1 MIDISNRVYTLKTT
15 DVTVYS
21 TWKTK
26 LKLKIASFGNDDLSD
41 EGLTSS
47 LEYKTPSKPG
57 KGRLSTTP
65 QTTPTTIDKEGRAFG
80 DRTVLDAA
88 AMEHM
93 NLSRQIESIF
103 ETDTWYETKQSLKEY
118 LAVKNSMSDAS
129 LLLRR
134 CERPC
139 DMLKSDFPQIDPR
152 IDPRVF
158 SQVEALIQEILDRA
172 QKESSDA
179 RLVEKLRSFA
189 KFYENELERMRE
201 YGYLAARVPP
211 TTLTIVARNSKRCI
225 VSSRALALMDNGT
238 LQTTGHNPVR
248 YISGM
253 YWKEGPELP
262 GIEFAVDLLYKRV
275 MMRGSPPS
283 VLVKR
288 VQCDQLTLEPHTKL
302 YQTSLGVEG
311 HSLNDMDEKD
321 PNWVSSMKR
330 SNFCFMYIM
339 ALLTLP
345 QDGKGD
351 NIIVTKVGDK
361 YQLTSIDN
369 DHSFADP
376 ICAYRDSKKNSKHC
390 INVRSILFCFPQAK
404 EQFSKSARKALLELS
419 PELITVGWLED
430 LQKQNGLYDA
440 LLQQGAFTKQEY
452 EKSQLPIRLRK
463 GTAQNFYDT
472 LKEIQRLL
480 LPSEDIR
487 PDDILAYLYPSCHAY
502 YQYVEQ
508 QHLKEMAKIPSMF
521 AHGIFTGSPF
531 ESYPELLEREVS
543 YDKAGPGRA
552 AEPATEK
559 TSSSATERLLSS
571 TTSEN
576 GPATAKIREML
587 TIYDSLGV
595 DAYEEQRTKLPYEE
609 LEDLLQRMDLSR
621 LDKSAEVDL
630 INKLCSSTMSYMH
643 FTLIGSRLFNV
654 GNLRS
659 MIAHS
664 KSLTKLELHHCP
676 SISVEEVVE
685 VVSVARLKANII
697 VSGAH
702 LNLNAD
708 LSSLDE
714 EASLSIEVTKSPG
727 STPNTRDVI
736 RETARFRQKN
746 AVQFSH
752 MTLIAEAL
760 EKIRSGD
767 YMHAKNNIEEAMK
780 IQKRVLQIFKNEISA
795 VLSKEILQNLLSS
808 PCLPFIELLL
818 INKLLDV
825 NQKNSAEGL
834 SPWHMAV
841 RSGNLDLC
849 RLLLA
854 RGGAAMNAVTLSEQ
868 RTAVHLAVLYGHVHI
883 LEWMLDLASPKEAPN
898 INARDNWQ
906 HTPLSL
912 VLVTRYAV
920 PQTQHDLVERLLKAK
935 ADLTLQYEKEGLSS
949 ALHLALHYE
958 LYDIAKLIILAG
970 APLNLVNAT
979 KQSVLH
985 VAVLKNAHIGL
996 LLDKGANPNSKD
1008 RYGKTPLMLAALNSN
1023 VPGLE
1028 ALLSSSAIDANMRDE
1043 SQYTALRMSVDSG
1056 NLAAIKLLIE
1066 KGKADP
1072 NVPDMQGVT
1081 VMWRAASILYKSEPR
1096 TQILLPPPPS
1106 VLKLP
1111 IHPST
1116 LAYASNVPTI
1126 ATTSTTDSSTAPN
1139 GLSSSNPSSSGTA
1152 SASSSLAVST
1162 ASQAS
1167 NGTQQPIGALSPR
1180 SPDDIASNS
1189 TSPLRR
1195 TGRGGSLGL
1204 ASAAQ
1209 LTTPN
1214 TNGASTS
1221 ARGEGRSA
1229 PAGSTPLLA
1238 LDGVSHSRMASSS
1251 VIDVS
1256 PRAPLPMV
1264 SESVMAGMESLSPRP
1279 FGTPG
1284 RGKLQPPSLRP
1295 KDGESNKSSSKD
1307 KKSDESGIVS
1317 PRHRSEMSSEKVQS
1331 EKSEKSER
1339 QRPPRPKASFHS
1351 SGKSNQRSQKLNGDK
1366 TLMRQT
1372 SEAQTQWVACA
1383 DYLLQRKGDLKN
1395 TNERGQPFI
1404 NWLIQR
1410 IVGRGGACGPI
1421 EIQFVID
1428 HKIPI
1433 DSVDSSGRNFLHI
1446 MCDTDWTEAELKA
1459 GAGDAASGRDF
1470 FVCCARLLLE
1480 SVSNARRRAMLFQED
1495 QSGLIPLNLSFA
1507 YGASL
1512 LDMYLEEGGLLKYV
1526 SGLSKSDYE
1535 VKHPLF
1541 QSLKAPTAEPLS
1553 KIAQKYPSL
1562 LSGSVLQKLKKKS
1575 TDVHSKFLETWDSKS
1590 D

>member
-1 MIDISNRVYTLKTT
+1 MIDIGNRIYTLKTA
-15 DVTVYS
+15 DVAAYS

-26 LKLKIASFGNDDLSD
+26 LKLKIASFGNDDGSSLSD
-41 EGLTSS
+41 EGPSYPS
-47 LEYKTPSKPG
+47 DHKTPSKPN
-57 KGRLSTTP
+57 KGRVSTTP
-65 QTTPTTIDKEGRAFG
+65 QNTPTDRPGENGRSFG

-88 AMEHM
+88 AVEHM

-103 ETDTWYETKQSLKEY
+103 ELDTWYETKQSLKEY
-118 LAVKNSMSDAS
+118 LAVKNSMSDTS

-139 DMLKSDFPQIDPR
+139 DMLKIDFPQIDPR
-152 IDPRVF
+152 VDPRIF

-172 QKESSDA
+172 QKESSDD
-179 RLVEKLRSFA
+179 RLSEKLRSFA
-189 KFYENELERMRE
+189 KFYENELKRMRE
-201 YGYLAARVPP
+201 VGYLAARVPH

-225 VSSRALALMDNGT
+225 VPSRALALMDTGT

-253 YWKEGPELP
+253 YWKEGPEIP

-275 MMRGSPPS
+275 MMHGSPPS

-288 VQCDQLTLEPHTKL
+288 VQCDPTTLEPQTKL

-321 PNWVSSMKR
+321 PNWVSSIKR

-361 YQLTSIDN
+361 YHLTSIDN

-390 INVRSILFCFPQAK
+390 INLRSILFCFPQAK
-404 EQFSKSARKALLELS
+404 EKFSKSARKSLLNLS
-419 PELITVGWLED
+419 SELITVTWLED

-480 LPSEDIR
+480 LPSEDVR

-502 YQYVEQ
+502 YNYIEQ
-508 QHLKEMAKIPSMF
+508 QNLKETAKIPSLF
-521 AHGIFTGSPF
+521 ANGIFTGFPF
-531 ESYPELLEREVS
+531 ESYPDLLDREVA
-543 YDKAGPGRA
+543 YDRAGLGKA
-552 AEPATEK
+552 AEPNA
-559 TSSSATERLLSS
+559 SSQRTLRISGSA
-571 TTSEN
+571 SEEA
-576 GPATAKIREML
+576 PHTAKISEML
-587 TIYDSLGV
+587 SIYDSLTV
-595 DAYEEQRTKLPYEE
+595 DAYEEMRTRLPYEE

-621 LDKSAEVDL
+621 LDHSFEVDL
-630 INKLCSSTMSYMH
+630 INKLCTSTMSYMH

-654 GNLRS
+654 ANLRAV
-659 MIAHS
+659 IAHS
-664 KSLTKLELHHCP
+664 KSLTKLELHNCT

-697 VSGAH
+697 VSGPH
-702 LNLNAD
+702 LNPNAN

-714 EASLSIEVTKSPG
+714 EATLSIEVTKSGG

-736 RETARFRQKN
+736 KETIRFRQKN
-746 AVQFSH
+746 KGQQSY
-752 MTLIAEAL
+752 MMLIAEAL

-767 YMHAKNNIEEAMK
+767 YMHAKNNIEEALK
-780 IQKRVLQIFKNEISA
+780 IQKLVLQIFKNEISA

-818 INKLLDV
+818 INKLIDV

-854 RGGAAMNAVTLSEQ
+854 RGGASMNAVTLSEQ
-868 RTAVHLAVLYGHVHI
+868 RTAVHLAVLYGHAHI

-898 INARDNWQ
+898 LNARDNWQ

-912 VLVTRYAV
+912 VLVTRYNS
-920 PQTQHDLVERLLKAK
+920 PQVQLELAERLLKAK
-935 ADLTLQYEKEGLSS
+935 VDLTVLYEKEGNNS

-958 LYDIAKLIILAG
+958 LLDIAKLIIQAG
-970 APLNLVNAT
+970 APLHLTNAT
-979 KQSVLH
+979 KQTPLH
-985 VAVLKNAHIGL
+985 VAVLRNAHVAL
-996 LLDKGANPNSKD
+996 LLEKAANPNAKD

-1023 VPGLE
+1023 VSGLE
-1028 ALLSSSAIDANMRDE
+1028 ALLSSSSVDANICDE

-1056 NLAAIKLLIE
+1056 NLAAIRLLVE

-1072 NVPDMQGVT
+1072 NVADMQGVT

-1096 TQILLPPPPS
+1096 TQILLPPAPS
-1106 VLKLP
+1106 MLKLP
-1111 IHPST
+1111 VQLPPVASPS
-1116 LAYASNVPTI
+1116 LPTI
-1126 ATTSTTDSSTAPN
+1126 AAPASDSSSSQQANAAP
-1139 GLSSSNPSSSGTA
+1139 
-1152 SASSSLAVST
+1152 
-1162 ASQAS
+1162 
-1167 NGTQQPIGALSPR
+1167 SPR
-1180 SPDDIASNS
+1180 SDEIGSTS

-1195 TGRGGSLGL
+1195 SARGGSLN
-1204 ASAAQ
+1204 ASSVARIDTSSIPGHSSSA
-1209 LTTPN
+1209 TP
-1214 TNGASTS
+1214 T
-1221 ARGEGRSA
+1221 RGEGKSA
-1229 PAGSTPLLA
+1229 PAATSLLSISDS
-1238 LDGVSHSRMASSS
+1238 LHSRMASSS

-1256 PRAPLPMV
+1256 PGVALPLV
-1264 SESVMAGMESLSPRP
+1264 SEAVAEAVSPRP
-1279 FGTPG
+1279 FSG

-1295 KDGESNKSSSKD
+1295 KDMESSSKSSKD
-1307 KKSDESGIVS
+1307 KKSDNGITS
-1317 PRHRSEMSSEKVQS
+1317 PRHKSDKSNDKEA
-1331 EKSEKSER
+1331 KSEKR
-1339 QRPPRPKASFHS
+1339 VTRPKASFHS
-1351 SGKSNQRSQKLNGDK
+1351 SGKSNQKSQKSS

-1383 DYLLQRKGDLKN
+1383 DYLLQHKGDLKN

-1433 DSVDSSGRNFLHI
+1433 DSVDSTGRNFLHV

-1459 GAGDAASGRDF
+1459 GGGDAESGRNF
-1470 FVCCARLLLE
+1470 FVCIARLLLE
-1480 SVSNARRRAMLFQED
+1480 SVSNAQRRAMLFQED
-1495 QSGLIPLNLSFA
+1495 HAGLIPLNISFPF
-1507 YGASL
+1507 GANL
-1512 LDMYLEEGGLLKYV
+1512 LDLYLEDGGLLKYV
-1526 SGLSKSDYE
+1526 SVLSKSDHE
-1535 VKHPLF
+1535 LKSPLY
-1541 QSLKAPTAEPLS
+1541 QALKAPTADPLAR
-1553 KIAQKYPSL
+1553 IAQKYPSL
-1562 LSGSVLQKLKKKS
+1562 LSGSVLTKLKKKS
-1575 TDVHSKFLETWDSKS
+1575 TDVHHKFLDSWDPKS

>member
-1 MIDISNRVYTLKTT
+1 MR
-15 DVTVYS
+15 
-21 TWKTK
+21 
-26 LKLKIASFGNDDLSD
+26 
-41 EGLTSS
+41 
-47 LEYKTPSKPG
+47 TPKPF
-57 KGRLSTTP
+57 KGRLSA
-65 QTTPTTIDKEGRAFG
+65 TPTGTPTSSADKTGDRDGRTFG

-93 NLSRQIESIF
+93 NLSRLIESIF
-103 ETDTWYETKQSLKEY
+103 EPDVWYETRQSLKEY
-118 LAVKNSMSDAS
+118 LAVKNSMSDTS

-134 CERPC
+134 CQRPC
-139 DMLKSDFPQIDPR
+139 DMLKSDWPQVDPR
-152 IDPRVF
+152 VDPRVF
-158 SQVEALIQEILDRA
+158 SPIETLFQEILDRA
-172 QKESSDA
+172 QKESSDE
-179 RLVEKLRSFA
+179 RLAEKLRSFA
-189 KFYENELERMRE
+189 KFYENELEKMRE
-201 YGYLAARVPP
+201 VGYVAARVPS
-211 TTLTIVARNSKRCI
+211 TTLTIVARNSKKCI
-225 VSSRALALMDNGT
+225 VSSRALALMDNGA

-288 VQCDQLTLEPHTKL
+288 VQCDPITLEPQTKL

-321 PNWVSSMKR
+321 PNWVSSIKR

-351 NIIVTKVGDK
+351 NIIVTKVGNK
-361 YQLTSIDN
+361 YHLTSIDN

-376 ICAYRDSKKNSKHC
+376 ICGYRDTKKVAKHC

-404 EQFSKSARKALLELS
+404 EKFSKSARKTLLDLS

-430 LQKQNGLYDA
+430 LQKQNGLYDT
-440 LLQQGAFTKQEY
+440 LLQQGAFTKQEF

-480 LPSEDIR
+480 LPTEDVR
-487 PDDILAYLYPSCHAY
+487 PDDIFAYLYPTCHAY

-531 ESYPELLEREVS
+531 ESYPDLLEREVA
-543 YDKAGPGRA
+543 YDKAGIGKA
-552 AEPATEK
+552 AEPAAPVEHP
-559 TSSSATERLLSS
+559 LQLSS
-571 TTSEN
+571 PTEN
-576 GPATAKIREML
+576 GPATAKIGDML
-587 TIYDSLGV
+587 AIFNGVRV
-595 DAYEEQRTKLPYEE
+595 DAFEDQRTRLPYEE

-621 LDKSAEVDL
+621 LKHSFEVDL
-630 INKLCSSTMSYMH
+630 ITNLCSSTMSYMH

-659 MIAHS
+659 IISHS

-676 SISVEEVVE
+676 GISVEEVVE

-697 VSGAH
+697 ISGAH
-702 LNLNAD
+702 LNPKAD

-714 EASLSIEVTKSPG
+714 EATLSIEVTKTPG
-727 STPNTRDVI
+727 STPTTRDVI
-736 RETARFRQKN
+736 KETVRFRQKN
-746 AVQFSH
+746 TVSLSY

-767 YMHAKNNIEEAMK
+767 YMHAKNNMEEALK
-780 IQKRVLQIFKNEISA
+780 LQKRVLQIFKNEILA
-795 VLSKEILQNLLSS
+795 VLSKEILSNLLSS

-841 RSGNLDLC
+841 RSGNLELC

-868 RTAVHLAVLYGHVHI
+868 RTAVHLAVLYGHSHI

-912 VLVTRYAV
+912 ALVTRYASPKV
-920 PQTQHDLVERLLKAK
+920 QYDITERLLKAK
-935 ADLTLQYEKEGLSS
+935 ADLTLQYEKEGLNT

-958 LYDIAKLIILAG
+958 LFDIAKLIIQAG
-970 APLNLVNAT
+970 APLHLVNAT
-979 KQSVLH
+979 KQTVLH
-985 VAVLKNAHIGL
+985 VAVLRNAHIAL
-996 LLDKGANPNSKD
+996 LLDKGANPNAKD

-1023 VPGLE
+1023 IPAIE
-1028 ALLSSSAIDANMRDE
+1028 ALLSNSSVDANVMDE

-1056 NLAAIKLLIE
+1056 NLAAIRLLIE

-1072 NVPDMQGVT
+1072 NIADMQGVT
-1081 VMWRAASILYKSEPR
+1081 VTWRAASILYKSEPR

-1106 VLKLP
+1106 MLKLSIQNSP
-1111 IHPST
+1111 ESS
-1116 LAYASNVPTI
+1116 LPTI
-1126 ATTSTTDSSTAPN
+1126 STPSSSASTAP
-1139 GLSSSNPSSSGTA
+1139 
-1152 SASSSLAVST
+1152 
-1162 ASQAS
+1162 
-1167 NGTQQPIGALSPR
+1167 QPTGALSPR
-1180 SPDDIASNS
+1180 TSDEIASLGA
-1189 TSPLRR
+1189 SPLRR
-1195 TGRGGSLGL
+1195 TRGGSLNTSL
-1204 ASAAQ
+1204 VSAAQ
-1209 LTTPN
+1209 IN
-1214 TNGASTS
+1214 ASSVSAGASTPTK
-1221 ARGEGRSA
+1221 GEGKSL
-1229 PAGSTPLLA
+1229 PAVSTLLSIG
-1238 LDGVSHSRMASSS
+1238 DSIHSRMASSS

-1256 PRAPLPMV
+1256 PGVALPMG
-1264 SESVMAGMESLSPRP
+1264 SDSGANPISPRP
-1279 FGTPG
+1279 TATPG

-1295 KDGESNKSSSKD
+1295 KDMESGKSMEMEEFKLTSPRR
-1307 KKSDESGIVS
+1307 KSD
-1317 PRHRSEMSSEKVQS
+1317 
-1331 EKSEKSER
+1331 KSEKAEKVEKAEKIDKR
-1339 QRPPRPKASFHS
+1339 ATRPKSTNHS
-1351 SGKSNQRSQKLNGDK
+1351 SGKSNHQRSLRTNGDK
-1366 TLMRQT
+1366 SGLVRQA

-1383 DYLLQRKGDLKN
+1383 DYLLQHNGDVKSK
-1395 TNERGQPFI
+1395 NERGQPFI

-1410 IVGRGGACGPI
+1410 IVGRGGSCGPI

-1433 DSVDSSGRNFLHI
+1433 DSVDSNGRNFLHV

-1459 GAGDAASGRDF
+1459 GAGDASSGRDF

-1480 SVSNARRRAMLFQED
+1480 SVSNAQRRALLFQED
-1495 QSGLIPLNLSFA
+1495 NTGLIPLNLSFP
-1507 YGASL
+1507 YGAKML
-1512 LDMYLEEGGLLKYV
+1512 ELYLEDGGILKYV

-1535 VKHPLF
+1535 LKHPFF
-1541 QSLKAPTAEPLS
+1541 QALKAPTHEPLELL
-1553 KIAQKYPSL
+1553 IRTTPSL
-1562 LSGSVLQKLKKKS
+1562 LSSSVLQKIKKKAS
-1575 TDVHSKFLETWDSKS
+1575 DVHHKFLDNLDSKS